1 MQLRTNQPF
10 DLSKNIKSN
19 YKEIIIKTPNPIFKC
34 FIHCKTTWVFDS
46 SKEVD
51 ETKKRDEQKLS
62 LYEMKINLCI
72 KEEEEVLLI
81 KWLITICLTVDGRK

>member
-51 ETKKRDEQKLS
+51 EAKK
-62 LYEMKINLCI
+62 
-72 KEEEEVLLI
+72 
-81 KWLITICLTVDGRK
+81 